1 MEYICEVHLFRIEI
15 SGEKLIGH
23 ANLFK
28 DGESYFIE
36 YNDQRIKVEQTSGR
50 EFRIQ
55 AEGYEL
61 IFARLE
67 EEGIHF
73 LH

>member
-15 SGEKLIGH
+15 SGEKLVGH
-23 ANLFK
+23 ADLFK
-28 DGESYFIE
+28 NGESYLIE
-36 YNDQRIKVEQTSGR
+36 FNNQSFEAEKASSREFFIKVEG
-50 EFRIQ
+50 ERI
-55 AEGYEL
+55 
-61 IFARLE
+61 IARLE